1 MTLPDKKTLHTD
13 FLEGAGLSVDSV
25 LGSVVG
31 LANAE
36 GGTLLLDLEGP
47 GKAAR
52 RRRECGPWR
61 APEEAAFFIA
71 AHTVPPLVVRAEEA
85 ATADGRAVVAIR
97 IQKADCLSGADWL
110 RRLDF
115 SRSTLPVAVLEDLD
129 PAERLRVRRLIAR
142 LHGEQRLL
150 DFTDDNFD
158 RELGFL
164 TSSPP

>member
-61 APEEAAFFIA
+61 SPEEAAFFIA

-97 IQKADCLSGADWL
+97 IQKADCLTAVDDGRVLRRRRLADGTWATLPCHPVEWLSGADWL
-110 RRLDF
+110 RRLG
-115 SRSTLPVAVLEDLD
+115 LLAEH
-129 PAERLRVRRLIAR
+129 PAGRRA
-142 LHGEQRLL
+142 
-150 DFTDDNFD
+150 
-158 RELGFL
+158 
-164 TSSPP
+164 